1 MKMRPLR
8 RSRKGASVI
17 WALIGELFDT
27 SVEVEWASERASP
40 RAGARRTVTV
50 PTQAAYIDP
59 ASVLDEV
66 VTAAVAL
73 IPGTDE
79 GPISVVTGRRYL
91 TSQAPSGDLP
101 QRIDALQVEVGEGPC
116 LTRCFS
122 SRPCGVP
129 DMANEQ
135 RWPKSACRAAETG
148 ARSMFGQAKGILME
162 RYKIDADQAFR
173 VLARVSQQH
182 NRKLRD

>member
-1 MKMRPLR
+1 MRPLR
-8 RSRKGASVI
+8 RSRRGASVI

-27 SVEVEWASERASP
+27 SVEVEWASERASR

-79 GPISVVTGRRYL
+79 GSTGMVTGRRYL
-91 TSQAPSGDLP
+91 TSQAPIG
-101 QRIDALQVEVGEGPC
+101 
-116 LTRCFS
+116 
-122 SRPCGVP
+122 RP
-129 DMANEQ
+129 
-135 RWPKSACRAAETG
+135 SAAHR
-148 ARSMFGQAKGILME
+148 R
-162 RYKIDADQAFR
+162 
-173 VLARVSQQH
+173 
-182 NRKLRD
+182 

>member
-17 WALIGELFDT
+17 WAPLIGELFDT

-40 RAGARRTVTV
+40 RAGARRTETV

-66 VTAAVAL
+66 VTAALAL

-79 GPISVVTGRRYL
+79 GSISLVTGRRYL
-91 TSQAPSGDLP
+91 TSQAPIG
-101 QRIDALQVEVGEGPC
+101 
-116 LTRCFS
+116 
-122 SRPCGVP
+122 
-129 DMANEQ
+129 
-135 RWPKSACRAAETG
+135 
-148 ARSMFGQAKGILME
+148 
-162 RYKIDADQAFR
+162 
-173 VLARVSQQH
+173 
-182 NRKLRD
+182 